1 MAPQTLVQALSDAQL
16 LDDAELRSVEEKLG
30 SSGEADDVF
39 DQLVQ
44 QNRLTRFQADT
55 LLSGSRDPLR
65 LGEYTVV
72 DRLGGGGMGQVF
84 KAVHRRL
91 ERVVALKIIAP
102 SILKDE
108 RAVKRFEREARVAG
122 KLIHPHIVTAYD
134 ASEDR
139 GIHFLVMEYVDG
151 CDLATLVRSK
161 GPLEAGRAVN
171 YVVQAARGLAYAHA
185 KGIVHRDV
193 KPANLLLDR
202 TGRVRVLDLG
212 LARSYFEESAVGQN
226 VDELTS
232 AGMML
237 GTLAYIAPEQV
248 GNAASADQRA
258 DIYGLGC
265 TLYFL
270 IVGRPPFYGSRSVYE
285 VMCSP
290 APSMLAD
297 SRQVSE
303 ELDAVY
309 LKMVAKRPEDRYETM
324 DEVIKQ
330 LQACCVTLPTSMN
343 WEIPREDEQSFD
355 LAASHN
361 LGNTDQTISSHN
373 QPLGKP
379 DSGRSS
385 AVAMPDQSKPTTV
398 GSPPMED
405 RANSTVTLHT
415 ASHATLPVRRFA
427 SNRMTV
433 ALGLLLLTAG
443 VVVAGTI
450 FRLRTGDGIL
460 EITLNEPDA
469 TVTVLDDQG
478 NVEIE
483 RQATGEIVKIS
494 VPPGKKTLRIEKP
507 GFEAEGRN
515 LVLNSGRNQG
525 IRVQLLS
532 HDSKSTTE
540 TKIGTEKRADADD
553 ANSTTVGSSRGTNSP
568 PTPATTSATAS
579 ATVIADDMK
588 KQREIARWVFEHG
601 GLVDLVPPA
610 GSIDEA
616 RLAHDYEKRR
626 FQNVES
632 LPQEAFRIWRV
643 SFAQNSEFND
653 ADLSEF
659 LALAKSVNSITNLN
673 FGGTAITSSG
683 IQGLGAFASQLVEL
697 AIHNTPAASNES
709 IEALAGLK
717 KLRTLFL
724 ARPLGTDAETNYSNL
739 SPESL
744 LVLQRAL
751 PECNIVWQ
759 ANPMRRGALWVLQ
772 QGGRLEIDEDGK
784 PRTIARVAELPPQ
797 DPVILAVHLT
807 DLPELDAGLE
817 HLRGMSQLKRLDIA
831 GTAFTT
837 ESLRWL
843 SQLPALEILDLSRT
857 PVTDEAIKQLGML
870 KSIKQIRV
878 TDSQISAEGLASL
891 RSALPDCEVIP

>member
-30 SSGEADDVF
+30 SSDEADDVF

-270 IVGRPPFYGSRSVYE
+270 IVGRPPFYGSRSIYE

-415 ASHATLPVRRFA
+415 ASHATRPVRRFA

-601 GLVDLVPPA
+601 GLVDLVPP
-610 GSIDEA
+610 
-616 RLAHDYEKRR
+616 
-626 FQNVES
+626 
-632 LPQEAFRIWRV
+632 
-643 SFAQNSEFND
+643 
-653 ADLSEF
+653 
-659 LALAKSVNSITNLN
+659 
-673 FGGTAITSSG
+673 
-683 IQGLGAFASQLVEL
+683 
-697 AIHNTPAASNES
+697 
-709 IEALAGLK
+709 
-717 KLRTLFL
+717 
-724 ARPLGTDAETNYSNL
+724 
-739 SPESL
+739 
-744 LVLQRAL
+744 
-751 PECNIVWQ
+751 
-759 ANPMRRGALWVLQ
+759 
-772 QGGRLEIDEDGK
+772 
-784 PRTIARVAELPPQ
+784 
-797 DPVILAVHLT
+797 
-807 DLPELDAGLE
+807 
-817 HLRGMSQLKRLDIA
+817 
-831 GTAFTT
+831 
-837 ESLRWL
+837 
-843 SQLPALEILDLSRT
+843 
-857 PVTDEAIKQLGML
+857 
-870 KSIKQIRV
+870 
-878 TDSQISAEGLASL
+878 
-891 RSALPDCEVIP
+891 